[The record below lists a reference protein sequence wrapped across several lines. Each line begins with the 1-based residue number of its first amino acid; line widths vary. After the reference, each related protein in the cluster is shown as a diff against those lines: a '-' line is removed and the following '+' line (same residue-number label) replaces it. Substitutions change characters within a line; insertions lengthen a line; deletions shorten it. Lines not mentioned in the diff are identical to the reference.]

1 MIGRALAATAEAGAH
16 APDVP
21 LWQEPEVWLAIAF
34 GIFVGLLA
42 KPLWARITGGLDGRA
57 ERIQTDL
64 DEARQLREDAQ
75 AALANYQ
82 RKQRD
87 AAKEAEEILKHAEEE
102 AARLTADAEKALA
115 ETLKRREALAKDKIA
130 QAEARAIEEVKDEA
144 VEVALAATRQLITER
159 LDAAKGEQLIDAAV
173 NELPAKLK

>member
-1 MIGRALAATAEAGAH
+1 MIGRAFAATAEAGAH
-16 APDVP
+16 DLP
-21 LWQEPEVWLAIAF
+21 LWQQPEVWLAVAF

-42 KPLWARITGGLDGRA
+42 KPLWTRITGGLDGRA
-57 ERIQTDL
+57 ERIKADL
-64 DEARQLREDAQ
+64 DEARQLREEAQ

-87 AAKEAEEILKHAEEE
+87 AAKEADEILKHAEEE
-102 AARLTADAEKALA
+102 AARLTAEAEKNLG

-144 VEVALAATRQLITER
+144 VEVALAATRQIITER
-159 LDAAKGEQLIDAAV
+159 LDAAKAEQLIDDAV
-173 NELPAKLK
+173 AELPEKLR

>member
-1 MIGRALAATAEAGAH
+1 MIGRAFAATAEAGAH
-16 APDVP
+16 DLP
-21 LWQEPEVWLAIAF
+21 LWEQPEVWLLVAF
-34 GIFVGLLA
+34 SIFVGLLA
-42 KPLWARITGGLDGRA
+42 KPLWTRITGGLDGRA
-57 ERIQTDL
+57 ERIQADL

-102 AARLTADAEKALA
+102 AARLTADAEKNLA
-115 ETLKRREALAKDKIA
+115 ETLKRREALARDRIA

-144 VEVALAATRQLITER
+144 VEVALAATRALITER
-159 LDAAKGEQLIDAAV
+159 LDAAKAEQLIDDAV
-173 NELPAKLK
+173 GELPQKLK